1 MDLGAQFFAYLFVR
15 PVEVYWWQ
23 HVVEA
28 ASGVVSEREVWIL
41 NKSMVCVKCFLMGL
55 EGVVDD
61 DEV

>member
-41 NKSMVCVKCFLMGL
+41 NKTMVCVKCFLVL
-55 EGVVDD
+55 L
-61 DEV
+61 